1 MKTIQDEVDKL
12 RDRLILRVDQALD
25 GTPEGEAAFIN
36 WSLAFKSYAVDT
48 LERFAELQP
57 HVKWP
62 V

>member
-1 MKTIQDEVDKL
+1 MTDVHAEVDKL
-12 RDRLILRVDQALD
+12 RDDIILRVDAHLD
-25 GTPEGEAAFIN
+25 GTPEGEAAFLN
-36 WSLAFKSYAVDT
+36 WSLAFKNYAVDT